1 MGTSIQMVRTAADP
15 RPIGFL
21 GRLEAI
27 RTPTIGKRGGRA
39 VGVQRNAYAPG
50 APANG
55 KLYG

>member
-39 VGVQRNAYAPG
+39 VRCTTERLCPRC
-50 APANG
+50 PS
-55 KLYG
+55 